1 MLDLFAPIK
10 CLLQEE
16 PVRIDNV
23 VFRLYSR
30 VTVLLLLVCT
40 ILVTAKQY
48 IGEPIS
54 CMTDASIDKDPVNA
68 YCWIYS
74 TFTVSRHLKGVPGK
88 GVASAGVGQALPDDE
103 ARHHRYYQ
111 WVCFVLGLQAI
122 LFYVPRALWGIWE
135 RGTIGLLSRDLASP
149 FLRDVWTD
157 ERKQRL
163 VEYFVRTN
171 LHDHNFYAMRFFV
184 CELLNFLNSVGQIYL
199 LDWFLEG
206 QFRRYGPLVTALV
219 TEENPRDRVDPMA
232 RLFPKVTKCTIH
244 TFGPAGSVQTHD
256 ALCVL
261 PLNVVNEK
269 IFVILW
275 FWLAFLAGA
284 GGLAVIY
291 RIIVFSQP
299 WARMY
304 LLRGAAR
311 VLEKSK
317 AERVVRVF
325 HFGDW
330 FLLHQLAQNVNP
342 IVYRELVNEIAE
354 AFTTKRLADFVA

>member
-10 CLLQEE
+10 CLLREE
-16 PVRIDNV
+16 SVCIDNV
-23 VFRLYSR
+23 VFRLHSR
-30 VTVLLLLVCT
+30 VTVLLLVVCT

-54 CMTDASIDKDPVNA
+54 CLTDGSIDKDPVNA

-74 TFTVSRHLKGVPGK
+74 TFTVSRHLNGIPGR
-88 GVASAGVGQALPDDE
+88 GVASAGVGQALPNDE

-122 LFYVPRALWGIWE
+122 LFYMPRALWGIWE

-149 FLRDVWTD
+149 FLRDVWTA
-157 ERKQRL
+157 ERKQQL
-163 VEYFVRTN
+163 VDYFTKTN
-171 LHDHNFYAMRFFV
+171 LHSHNFYAFRFFV
-184 CELLNFLNSVGQIYL
+184 CELLNLLNSMGQIYL
-199 LDWFLEG
+199 LDVFLEG
-206 QFRRYGPLVTALV
+206 QFRRYGPLVSAFAL
-219 TEENPRDRVDPMA
+219 EEDPYDRVDPMA
-232 RLFPKVTKCTIH
+232 RLFPKMTKCTIH

-269 IFVILW
+269 IFVVLW
-275 FWLAFLAGA
+275 FWLVFLAGV
-284 GGLAVIY
+284 GFLAVIY
-291 RIIVFSQP
+291 RIIVFSQF
-299 WARMY
+299 WARVY

-311 VLEKSK
+311 VLRRSK

-330 FLLHQLAQNVNP
+330 FLLQQLAENVNP
-342 IVYRELVNEIAE
+342 VVYRELVNEIAK
-354 AFTTKRLADFVA
+354 AFATKSFANFA